1 MANIKKK
8 IFAVAEAAGYEG
20 DATGGILGAIDALTD
35 TLAEDDVDTG
45 ANIATAVGVLLAGI
59 TSDDAPEVA
68 DAEGDTTPEGGS
80 GK

>member
-45 ANIATAVGVLLAGI
+45 TNIATAVGVLFAGI
-59 TSDDAPEVA
+59 TGNDSTELADVDDDLAPV
-68 DAEGDTTPEGGS
+68 GGS